1 LKDLKIKIKTQESD
15 SSHQGESFETIQR
28 EYYRAKGGSDFIKD
42 SILRERE
49 FDTESL
55 DVFKKSER
63 KASQKK

>member
-1 LKDLKIKIKTQESD
+1 MIQSEYLKAMS
-15 SSHQGESFETIQR
+15 
-28 EYYRAKGGSDFIKD
+28 GSEFIED